1 MFFLRL
7 AKEEGWRAR
16 SAFKLLQIQQTLNI
30 LDGVTRA
37 VDLCAAPGSW
47 SQVLAQTLMPKNE
60 SDEKPYIVAVDLQT
74 MSPIP
79 GVKCIKGDITSE
91 ETALQIIDALG
102 GAKAQIVVCDGAP
115 DVTGLHELDER
126 LQSQLLFAAL
136 SIATCILEE
145 NGELM

>member
-1 MFFLRL
+1 ML
-7 AKEEGWRAR
+7 
-16 SAFKLLQIQQTLNI
+16 S
-30 LDGVTRA
+30 
-37 VDLCAAPGSW
+37 
-47 SQVLAQTLMPKNE
+47 KNE

-91 ETALQIIDALG
+91 ATALQIIDALG

-145 NGELM
+145 NGELVNSVVNVTNFEGE